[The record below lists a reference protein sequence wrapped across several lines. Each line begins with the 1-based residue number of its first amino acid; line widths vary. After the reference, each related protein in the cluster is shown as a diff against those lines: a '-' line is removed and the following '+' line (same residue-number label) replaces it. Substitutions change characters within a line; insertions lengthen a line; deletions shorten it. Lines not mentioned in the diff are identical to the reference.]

1 MQGLFDLL
9 SSSAYAAKSQ
19 IAASRAKLG
28 GRPAKIAVV
37 TTNALLLPVQGERYT
52 AVGTAQYVTTKSAL
66 QEVGESAP
74 VEEDQA
80 LPRSFIILPQQP
92 C

>member
-9 SSSAYAAKSQ
+9 GSSTYATKRQ
-19 IAASRAKLG
+19 IATSRAKLCG
-28 GRPAKIAVV
+28 SPAKIAVM
-37 TTNALLLPVQGERYT
+37 TTNALLLSVEGERYA
-52 AVGTAQYVTTKSAL
+52 AVGTAQYVTAKGAL

-80 LPRSFIILPQQP
+80 LPRSFIILS
-92 C
+92 